1 VGHSL
6 IKNLDQDQVKSK
18 LSRFGLGLVES
29 SRLRP
34 NRASRL
40 GSKSTWVGV
49 GSCSIILGSTHVTSS
64 SVESKSCWIQVG
76 MGSGQT
82 KTRLV

>member
-1 VGHSL
+1 VGHNL

-29 SRLRP
+29 HST

-49 GSCSIILGSTHVTSS
+49 GSCSVVLGSTHVTSS

-82 KTRLV
+82 KTRLG